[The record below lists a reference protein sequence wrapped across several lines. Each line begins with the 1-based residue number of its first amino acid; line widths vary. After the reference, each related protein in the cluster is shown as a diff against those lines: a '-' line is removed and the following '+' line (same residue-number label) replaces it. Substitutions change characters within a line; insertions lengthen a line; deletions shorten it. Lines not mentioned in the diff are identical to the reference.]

1 MVSPKTEWSEDELI
15 GTMERLRSD
24 PAAFNDALK
33 TVFATA
39 SLIKPYLAG
48 LEPVVQSLT
57 LAELQ
62 VVYLMGFQ
70 NPEQRRAVLGHHE
83 QLVRVLIKENE
94 EYMTAAAAKA
104 AELLEQERAEQAP

>member
-24 PAAFNDALK
+24 PAAFDDALK
-33 TVFATA
+33 TVFATT

-48 LEPVVQSLT
+48 LEPVVQALT
-57 LAELQ
+57 LADLQ

-70 NPEQRRAVLGHHE
+70 NPEQRRAVLGHQE

-94 EYMTAAAAKA
+94 EYMAAAAAKA
-104 AELLEQERAEQAP
+104 AGRSRQEAADG